1 MSTQTMTE
9 IIADYFRSQPVNRAW
24 LFGSFARGEET
35 ADSDVDILIQF
46 DHSTPIGMF
55 RYARM
60 HREMEDL
67 LGRKVDL
74 VEDGTL
80 RPAASLTANKD
91 RKIIYERA
99 KSGQNTTNYTN
110 YTNFHTQLKDALR
123 AEIKQKL
130 GTKLNRYSL
139 NSCNS

>member
-99 KSGQNTTNYTN
+99 KSGQTTTNYTN